1 MQTRADSHRW
11 SLCGQGL
18 LGSANLALPMNPG
31 LGTYPAQADTMH
43 ASVLDAALCIP
54 NAPYHHSNASSG
66 QRSVKLPC
74 HDCPHF
80 QTGVVGQEL
89 SHPAF
94 AYRSNL
100 SHTFSTVLS
109 YQSLTCATVHIN
121 WQAPRGAVRCFRLAR
136 LGKRI
141 PPYKARP
148 SASMPH
154 QMHCTWFM
162 TYLSSHAQPFAQH
175 AHAE

>member
-11 SLCGQGL
+11 SLCGPWSSCFVPTWHCQRIQVWEPIQHKL
-18 LGSANLALPMNPG
+18 IQCM
-31 LGTYPAQADTMH
+31 QACLMP
-43 ASVLDAALCIP
+43 ALCIP

-121 WQAPRGAVRCFRLAR
+121 WQAAKHKQRCCKVL
-136 LGKRI
+136 
-141 PPYKARP
+141 
-148 SASMPH
+148 
-154 QMHCTWFM
+154 
-162 TYLSSHAQPFAQH
+162 
-175 AHAE
+175 